1 MNEDRKMDITADQ
14 IWIIASSVVTIASII
29 ARFTP
34 TPVDDGVL
42 AVVHQVIN
50 KLALNSGHAKNAEQ
64 VAAEKFKR

>member
-1 MNEDRKMDITADQ
+1 MDISPDQ
-14 IWIIASSVVTIASII
+14 IWIITSSVVTIASII

-34 TPVDDGVL
+34 TPLDDGVL
-42 AVVHQVIN
+42 SVIHQVIN